1 MVTLGKERYP
11 VTTTWAEEGLSV
23 EIEGGETVVLG
34 TDWRVGEPVMLA
46 HIGGNEVTVQVCG
59 GGEVN
64 VAGERGG
71 VGGRG
76 GML

>member
-1 MVTLGKERYP
+1 MVVTLGKERYP

-59 GGEVN
+59 E
-64 VAGERGG
+64 
-71 VGGRG
+71 GR
-76 GML
+76 